1 MTQRTANRQLKKL
14 IDESGLPYDGIARAV
29 RAVASESG
37 QRLGTNKSAV
47 HHWILGAEPSGATP
61 GYLAEALSRR
71 LGRRIT
77 REDLGLGSPVGG
89 EDENIGLT
97 LDFDPIETLT
107 AIGEA
112 DVNRRRFLAIFAYSM
127 AAAMLPLETVQE
139 AAARTRTIRSGA
151 VAGHADVAAVRD
163 MVKLFMDMDERHGGQ
178 HGRSAFAQYL
188 VTDVASLCR
197 GRFASDEARAEALSV
212 ASAGAHL
219 AGWKAYDSGE
229 QGLAQRYYLQSLAL
243 ARASNI
249 PGQDGFVMRTMSQQ
263 GMKLH
268 RPEHCLALAETGWD
282 RAKGRVDGQVEALF
296 AITHAHALAKTGQTR
311 RALADVD
318 RAQAALAAGDE
329 VPVLGAGVG
338 AACGHRPFPYGE
350 GVRDARRPP
359 QRGPPVR
366 DGSGQPSGHD
376 VCADHRPRPG
386 RASRATGQAGQHR
399 AGVYHLGPRDRHH
412 GRGEVRSHPQ
422 GYPLFALRP
431 ATVPGPRRAVRRR
444 TRRAR
449 PRLPR
454 PPALTGRENPRWSTS
469 AAADDNNPASTNGTG
484 SDRYLER

>member
-1 MTQRTANRQLKKL
+1 MTQRTANHQLKKL
-14 IDESGLPYDGIARAV
+14 IDESGLPYEGIARAV

-112 DVNRRRFLAIFAYSM
+112 DVNRRRFLATSAYSM

-151 VAGHADVAAVRD
+151 VAGHADVTAVRD

-178 HGRSAFAQYL
+178 HGRSAFVQYL

-311 RALADVD
+311 RALADID
-318 RAQAALAAGDE
+318 RAQAALATGDE
-329 VPVLGAGVG
+329 VPFWALVWGPPAATVHSRTAKVFETLGDRRNAARQYATAAASRPGTTYARIIALDLVAQAEQQAKQGSIEQACTTWDRAIDTMAGVKS
-338 AACGHRPFPYGE
+338 ARTLKAIRSLRSDLRPYRVR
-350 GVRDARRPP
+350 GVR
-359 QRGPPVR
+359 
-366 DGSGQPSGHD
+366 
-376 VCADHRPRPG
+376 CAAELD
-386 RASRATGQAGQHR
+386 
-399 AGVYHLGPRDRHH
+399 
-412 GRGEVRSHPQ
+412 E
-422 GYPLFALRP
+422 
-431 ATVPGPRRAVRRR
+431 
-444 TRRAR
+444 RAR
-449 PRLPR
+449 VFL
-454 PPALTGRENPRWSTS
+454 AHQC
-469 AAADDNNPASTNGTG
+469 
-484 SDRYLER
+484 